1 MKKKKKPIDYVA
13 LGSIGGKNTAKKYGS
28 EYMKKIARNGAK
40 KRWKK

>member
-1 MKKKKKPIDYVA
+1 MKKKKPVDYVS
-13 LGSIGGKNTAKKYGS
+13 LGSKGGSVTAKKYGS